1 MVVIAFI
8 LPGNRTLPVVD
19 LISLP
24 FMVESIVAVTRGNI
38 LKVIANGIVWFSLGL
53 YASSWLGT
61 IYTGTVSHYGVA
73 IPAGVVLITSFNLI
87 ARPVN
92 ALIFAAFI
100 SQNPVWIGLCIVI
113 YLVALYGLRQYRP
126 QIWSYLNRMAEKNAK

>member
-1 MVVIAFI
+1 MV
-8 LPGNRTLPVVD
+8 
-19 LISLP
+19 LI
-24 FMVESIVAVTRGNI
+24 
-38 LKVIANGIVWFSLGL
+38 GL

-113 YLVALYGLRQYRP
+113 YLVALYGFASIDHKFGL
-126 QIWSYLNRMAEKNAK
+126 I